1 MKKLF
6 ALFLVVFTLSACS
19 SSDDGNNSSNSQ
31 ITPPSWIQG
40 TWYINSDIAMT
51 GYRFTHDDICILS
64 GGGITGV
71 CMKENMNLY
80 HGTQIVTKVDQQIS
94 DTEYKCV
101 VTMGPQVLDFHFRK
115 ISPNK
120 IKDVNASKTS
130 PVGDIIYIKQ

>member
-31 ITPPSWIQG
+31 ITPPNWIQG
-40 TWYINSDIAMT
+40 DWYWDIDYYSY
-51 GYRFTHDDICILS
+51 GYRFTHDDICQLS
-64 GGGITGV
+64 GGGISGN
-71 CMKENMNLY
+71 CMKEGINIY

-101 VTMGPQVLDFHFRK
+101 ITIGGQVLDFHFRK
-115 ISPNK
+115 VSPYS
-120 IKDVNASKTS
+120 IELVTS
-130 PVGDIIYIKQ
+130 GQIFVKQ

>member
-31 ITPPSWIQG
+31 ITPPAWIQG
-40 TWYINSDIAMT
+40 TWYHENGGI
-51 GYRFTHDDICILS
+51 GYRFTHDDICQLS
-64 GGGITGV
+64 GGGISGN

-80 HGTQIVTKVDQQIS
+80 HGTQVVTKVDQQIS

-101 VTMGPQVLDFHFRK
+101 ITIGPQVLDFHFRK
-115 ISPNK
+115 VSPNS

-130 PVGDIIYIKQ
+130 PIGDMIYIKQ